1 MLIVVLLHREQ
12 RARND
17 AIGAHDSATATAA
30 QMERLQRL
38 AALLAAAVTPAQIAR
53 ILVSEGTAAVG
64 ATAGWVSVLSDET
77 DELEHLSSLGYAE
90 SFVEEHRLIPLEGL
104 HVAAQV
110 ARTGQPL
117 WLETTSNAE
126 RTELRSAHQATGA
139 EALALVP
146 LRTTTDLP
154 LGFMALRFPGPQGLH
169 CGRPRSPG
177 DLRAPGLGGAPAIP
191 AVRVGAPGQTDRH
204 PAPVSDRCSFGRGQ
218 RSDVVRVI
226 VDQTLEAF
234 DATACDLYVSAD
246 GELRLAGHAGADPA
260 SPAEF
265 LPTSSG
271 RSGERRV
278 AQR

>member
-1 MLIVVLLHREQ
+1 MGTAVISYVPYLYYFVEPVHSFVPSGSGYAAVVAFAGAVALIVVLLHREQ

-110 ARTGQPL
+110 ARTGQRAAPDDEQRGEDGVFVAPIRRPGPRRSL
-117 WLETTSNAE
+117 SC
-126 RTELRSAHQATGA
+126 RCELRPTCRSASWRSAFQAHGSS
-139 EALALVP
+139 
-146 LRTTTDLP
+146 LRPTEISCRP
-154 LGFMALRFPGPQGLH
+154 SRA
-169 CGRPRSPG
+169 RPRRRSSDPGCSSRSARPDGSP
-177 DLRAPGLGGAPAIP
+177 PG
-191 AVRVGAPGQTDRH
+191 
-204 PAPVSDRCSFGRGQ
+204 
-218 RSDVVRVI
+218 
-226 VDQTLEAF
+226 
-234 DATACDLYVSAD
+234 
-246 GELRLAGHAGADPA
+246 
-260 SPAEF
+260 
-265 LPTSSG
+265 SSL
-271 RSGERRV
+271 
-278 AQR
+278 